1 MKPHLDHPGCIR
13 EVHIFC
19 DASERAYGCV
29 GYLRTEDPH
38 DQVEV
43 AFITARSRV
52 APKKQIS
59 VPRLELCATL
69 TGAQLAHL
77 LQWELTVNIARVILW
92 TDSTTVLT
100 WIHSDS
106 CRFKVIVGTRITE
119 IQELTNSKDWR
130 YVDSLNNP
138 ADDITRGKTLLEL
151 TSENRWVKGP
161 SFLWLSP
168 EHWPSTPTG
177 LRNDDTEELRKPV
190 SCLNIVTNSCPSPP
204 DPKEFHWFNDL
215 VKATAEYLYG
225 AAPSDSQEPTAETY
239 QKAELEILRTAQRES
254 FIEETQFLTAG
265 KPVPSSSRLAPLAP
279 ELDEDMNIIRVG
291 GRLRR
296 CNQLEPEMAHPVVLD
311 PKHPVTRMLIRHFDS
326 NLKHPGSERLFGEYF
341 GAGTGYFGVVKL
353 FGRSNV
359 AVWNVRNGEL
369 IRWFLAWQTYLLL
382 ASAYI
387 AHHSSPLEW
396 TALALFWLR

>member
-1 MKPHLDHPGCIR
+1 MLCEASFGPPRLYQRSPYLLRCIR
-13 EVHIFC
+13 
-19 DASERAYGCV
+19 AGLRCV

-59 VPRLELCATL
+59 VPRLELCAAL

-77 LQWELTVNIARVILW
+77 LQRELTVNIARVILW

-204 DPKEFHWFNDL
+204 DPKEFHCFNDL

-369 IRWFLAWQTYLLL
+369 IR
-382 ASAYI
+382 
-387 AHHSSPLEW
+387 
-396 TALALFWLR
+396 